1 MLVILSQ
8 KVDSESAYADELF
21 NSYHYPA
28 KYKNQLHK
36 GDIFIYYQGDRFD
49 KSRRYYFGVGTV
61 GEILT
66 TDGENYYAK
75 LLDCQQFEKK
85 VPIYLP
91 DGGYIE
97 QLGHDS
103 VRKSINPPW
112 QSSVRPV
119 SQEAFDYILNA
130 AGVQTAPTTIEAV
143 SVDELKEQLKRSVR
157 DFFVENDPSAI
168 HRIESI
174 SAAIGRAVSV
184 EGDQE
189 GATPIENIYQPAVS
203 AQNRLDDL
211 LEYCRTMKMSY
222 SYKPVL
228 ILALLHAANKK
239 GVLTVRKAT
248 QYFRAYYNDRRM
260 QGLQAEKKKCIYQRA
275 DVTDQQIAGNIVS
288 NPVKVLAE
296 TGFFFYNE
304 EEEAFLMSPEIW
316 NALDRKHKAALT
328 RICNQK
334 LKDYFKD

>member
-28 KYKNQLHK
+28 KYRNQLHK
-36 GDIFIYYQGDRFD
+36 GDIFIYYQGNRFD
-49 KSRRYYFGVGTV
+49 KSQRYYFGVGTV

-97 QLGHDS
+97 QLGYES

-112 QSSVRPV
+112 QSSVRPL

-130 AGVQTAPTTIEAV
+130 AGVQTAPTTTAAA
-143 SVDELKEQLKRSVR
+143 SVDELKEKLMNAVR
-157 DFFVENDPSAI
+157 EFFRENDVSAI
-168 HRIESI
+168 YRIESI
-174 SAAIGRAVSV
+174 SAAIGRAVSANDNLTPASV
-184 EGDQE
+184 E
-189 GATPIENIYQPAVS
+189 ALYLPMTS
-203 AQNRLDDL
+203 AQDRLDDL

-228 ILALLHAANKK
+228 ILALLHAADKN
-239 GVLTVRKAT
+239 GVLTISKAT
-248 QYFRAYYNDRRM
+248 QYFRAYYNDRRAK
-260 QGLQAEKKKCIYQRA
+260 GLQAEKKKCIYQRA
-275 DVTDQQIAGNIVS
+275 DITDQQIAGNIIS
-288 NPVKVLAE
+288 NPVKALIE
-296 TGFFFYNE
+296 SGFFFYNE
-304 EEEAFLMSPEIW
+304 ADEVFLMSPEIW

-328 RICNQK
+328 RTCNQK

>member
-8 KVDSESAYADELF
+8 KVDTESSYADELF

-28 KYKNQLHK
+28 KYRNLLHK
-36 GDIFIYYQGDRFD
+36 GDVFIYYQGNRYD
-49 KSRRYYFGVGTV
+49 KSQRYYFGVGTV

-85 VPIYLP
+85 VSIYLP

-97 QLGHDS
+97 QLGFDS
-103 VRKSINPPW
+103 VRKSVNPPW
-112 QSSVRPV
+112 RSSIRPL

-130 AGVQTAPTTIEAV
+130 AGVQSTPTTTTADY
-143 SVDELKEQLKRSVR
+143 VDDLKEQLKQSVR
-157 DFFVENDPSAI
+157 NFFVKKDASAI

-184 EGDQE
+184 GNKSTSDETLYE
-189 GATPIENIYQPAVS
+189 PAMS
-203 AQNRLDDL
+203 AQDRLEDL
-211 LEYCRTMKMSY
+211 MKYCRTMKMSY

-228 ILALLHAANKK
+228 ILAILHAGDKNGTLSINK
-239 GVLTVRKAT
+239 AS
-248 QYFRAYYNDRRM
+248 QYFRAYYNDRREK
-260 QGLQAEKKKCIYQRA
+260 GLPPEKRKCIYQRA
-275 DVTDQQIAGNIVS
+275 DITDQQIEGNILS
-288 NPVKVLAE
+288 NPVKALVE
-296 TGFFFYNE
+296 SGFFFYNE
-304 EEEAFLMSPEIW
+304 ENAVLSISPEIW
-316 NALDRKHKAALT
+316 SVIDRKHKAALT

>member
-8 KVDSESAYADELF
+8 KVDSASSYSDELF

-28 KYKNQLHK
+28 KYRNLLHK
-36 GDIFIYYQGDRFD
+36 GDVFIYYQGNRHN
-49 KSRRYYFGVGTV
+49 KSQRYYFGVGTV

-97 QLGHDS
+97 QLGYDS
-103 VRKSINPPW
+103 VRKSVNPPW
-112 QSSVRPV
+112 QSSIRPL

-130 AGVQTAPTTIEAV
+130 AGIQIIPITTSA
-143 SVDELKEQLKRSVR
+143 SSMDELKEQLKQSVR
-157 DFFVENDPSAI
+157 DFFVKKDMSAI

-174 SAAIGRAVSV
+174 STAIGRGVPVDGNHTSGPVKALYEPETS
-184 EGDQE
+184 GQD
-189 GATPIENIYQPAVS
+189 
-203 AQNRLDDL
+203 RLAEF

-228 ILALLHAANKK
+228 ILALLHAGDKN
-239 GVLTVRKAT
+239 GVLTVNKAA
-248 QYFRAYYNDRRM
+248 QYFRTFYNERRSK
-260 QGLQAEKKKCIYQRA
+260 GLQAEKKKCIYQKV
-275 DVTDQQIAGNIVS
+275 DITDQQIEENIIS
-288 NPVKVLAE
+288 NPVKVLVE
-296 TGFFFYNE
+296 SGFFFYNE
-304 EEEAFLMSPEIW
+304 KDEVFSIAPDIW
-316 NALDRKHKAALT
+316 SVLDKKHKAMLT

-334 LKDYFKD
+334 LEEYFKD

>member
-8 KVDSESAYADELF
+8 KVDSESSYSDELF

-28 KYKNQLHK
+28 KYRNLLHK
-36 GDIFIYYQGDRFD
+36 GDVFIYYQGNRQD
-49 KSRRYYFGVGTV
+49 KRQRYYFAVGTV

-75 LLDCQQFEKK
+75 LLDCQQFGKK

-97 QLGHDS
+97 QLGYDS
-103 VRKSINPPW
+103 VRKSVNPPW
-112 QSSVRPV
+112 QSSIRPL

-130 AGVQTAPTTIEAV
+130 AGVQTAPATTAADY
-143 SVDELKEQLKRSVR
+143 SVDELKEQLKQSVR
-157 DFFVENDPSAI
+157 DFFVKKDKSAI

-184 EGDQE
+184 DDTNASVE
-189 GATPIENIYQPAVS
+189 TFYQPVTS
-203 AQNRLDDL
+203 AQDRLADL

-228 ILALLHAANKK
+228 ILALLHAGDKNGA
-239 GVLTVRKAT
+239 LTVNKAA
-248 QYFRAYYNDRRM
+248 QYFRAFYNDRRAK
-260 QGLQAEKKKCIYQRA
+260 GLPAEKKKCIYQRA
-275 DVTDQQIAGNIVS
+275 DITDQQIEGNIIS
-288 NPVKVLAE
+288 NPVKVLVE
-296 TGFFFYNE
+296 SGFFFYNE
-304 EEEAFLMSPEIW
+304 KNDVFSISPEIW
-316 NALDRKHKAALT
+316 AVIDSKHKASLT

>member
-8 KVDSESAYADELF
+8 KVDTDSSYADELF
-21 NSYHYPA
+21 NSYHYPVR
-28 KYKNQLHK
+28 YRNLLHK
-36 GDIFIYYQGDRFD
+36 GDVFIYYQGNRYD
-49 KSRRYYFGVGTV
+49 KNQRYYFGVGTV

-97 QLGHDS
+97 QLGFDS
-103 VRKSINPPW
+103 VRKSVNPPW
-112 QSSVRPV
+112 QSSIRPV

-130 AGVQTAPTTIEAV
+130 AGVQCAPATTAAD
-143 SVDELKEQLKRSVR
+143 SVDDLKEQLKQSVR
-157 DFFVENDPSAI
+157 DFFVKKDVSAI

-184 EGDQE
+184 DDEQASTE
-189 GATPIENIYQPAVS
+189 TLYQPVTS
-203 AQNRLDDL
+203 AQNRLDNL

-228 ILALLHAANKK
+228 ILALLHAGDKSGTLSINK
-239 GVLTVRKAT
+239 AA
-248 QYFRAYYNDRRM
+248 QYFRAYYNDRRAK
-260 QGLQAEKKKCIYQRA
+260 GLPAEKKKCIYQRT
-275 DVTDQQIAGNIVS
+275 DITDQQIEENILS
-288 NPVKVLAE
+288 NPVKVLVE
-296 TGFFFYNE
+296 SGFFFYNKGNDV
-304 EEEAFLMSPEIW
+304 FSISPEIW
-316 NALDRKHKAALT
+316 SVIDRKYKATLT

-334 LKDYFKD
+334 LKNYFED

>member
-8 KVDSESAYADELF
+8 KVDTESLYADELF

-28 KYKNQLHK
+28 RYRNLLHK
-36 GDIFIYYQGDRFD
+36 GDVFIYYQGNRYD
-49 KSRRYYFGVGTV
+49 KSQRYYFGVGTV

-97 QLGHDS
+97 QLGFDS
-103 VRKSINPPW
+103 VRKSVNPPW
-112 QSSVRPV
+112 QSSIRPV

-130 AGVQTAPTTIEAV
+130 AGVQSTPVTTAAD
-143 SVDELKEQLKRSVR
+143 SVEDLKEQLKQSVR
-157 DFFVENDPSAI
+157 DFFVKKDVSAI

-184 EGDQE
+184 DDIQ
-189 GATPIENIYQPAVS
+189 ALTDTLYQPVTS
-203 AQNRLDDL
+203 AQNRLDNL
-211 LEYCRTMKMSY
+211 MEYCRTIKMSY

-228 ILALLHAANKK
+228 ILALLHAGDKNGTLSINK
-239 GVLTVRKAT
+239 AA
-248 QYFRAYYNDRRM
+248 QYFRAYYNNRRAK
-260 QGLQAEKKKCIYQRA
+260 GLPAEKKKCIYQRT
-275 DVTDQQIAGNIVS
+275 DITDQQIEENILS
-288 NPVKVLAE
+288 NPVKVLVE
-296 TGFFFYNE
+296 SGFFFYNE
-304 EEEAFLMSPEIW
+304 GNDVFSISPEIW
-316 NALDRKHKAALT
+316 SVIDRKHKAALT

>member
-1 MLVILSQ
+1 MLIILSQ
-8 KVDSESAYADELF
+8 KVDSESTYADELF

-28 KYKNQLHK
+28 KYRNQIRK
-36 GDIFIYYQGDRFD
+36 GDVFIYYQGNRYD
-49 KSRRYYFGVGTV
+49 KSQRYYFGVGTV

-91 DGGYIE
+91 DGGYVE
-97 QLGHDS
+97 QLGYDS

-112 QSSVRPV
+112 QSSVRPL

-130 AGVQTAPTTIEAV
+130 AGMQTAPTTAETA

-157 DFFVENDPSAI
+157 DFFVENDASAI

-174 SAAIGRAVSV
+174 SAAIGRAVTVDNECTTDSH
-184 EGDQE
+184 
-189 GATPIENIYQPAVS
+189 GARYQPALS
-203 AQNRLDDL
+203 AHEKLDSL
-211 LEYCRTMKMSY
+211 LEYCKTMKMSY

-228 ILALLHAANKK
+228 VLALLHAGDKNGELTINK
-239 GVLTVRKAT
+239 AA
-248 QYFRAYYNDRRM
+248 QYFRAYYDERRAK
-260 QGLQAEKKKCIYQRA
+260 GLQAEKKKCIYQR
-275 DVTDQQIAGNIVS
+275 VGITDQQIAGNIIS
-288 NPVKVLAE
+288 NPVKVLVE
-296 TGFFFYNE
+296 SGFFFYNE
-304 EEEAFLMSPEIW
+304 ADELFSMSPEIW
-316 NALDRKHKAALT
+316 NVLDRKHKAVLT

>member
-28 KYKNQLHK
+28 KYRNQLHK
-36 GDIFIYYQGDRFD
+36 GDIFIYYQGNRFD
-49 KSRRYYFGVGTV
+49 KSQRYYFGVGTV

-97 QLGHDS
+97 QLGYES

-112 QSSVRPV
+112 QSSVRPL

-130 AGVQTAPTTIEAV
+130 AGVQTAPTTTAAA
-143 SVDELKEQLKRSVR
+143 SVDELKEKLMNAVR
-157 DFFVENDPSAI
+157 EFFRENDVSAI
-168 HRIESI
+168 YRIESI
-174 SAAIGRAVSV
+174 SAAIGRAVSANDDSAPTLA
-184 EGDQE
+184 ET
-189 GATPIENIYQPAVS
+189 AYQPATS
-203 AQNRLDDL
+203 AQDRLDEL
-211 LEYCRTMKMSY
+211 LEYCKTMKMSY

-228 ILALLHAANKK
+228 ILALLHAADKK
-239 GVLTVRKAT
+239 GALTVNKAA
-248 QYFRAYYNDRRM
+248 QYFRAYYNGRRAN
-260 QGLQAEKKKCIYQRA
+260 GLQAEKKKCIYQRV
-275 DVTDQQIAGNIVS
+275 DITDQQIVGNIIS
-288 NPVKVLAE
+288 NPVKALVE
-296 TGFFFYNE
+296 SGFFFYNE
-304 EEEAFLMSPEIW
+304 EDGVFLMSPEIW
-316 NALDRKHKAALT
+316 NALDRKHRAALS

>member
-8 KVDSESAYADELF
+8 KVDTESSYADELF

-28 KYKNQLHK
+28 KYRNLLHK
-36 GDIFIYYQGDRFD
+36 GDVFIYYQGNRYD
-49 KSRRYYFGVGTV
+49 KSQRYYFGVGTV

-97 QLGHDS
+97 QLGFDS
-103 VRKSINPPW
+103 VRKSVNPPW
-112 QSSVRPV
+112 QSSIRPL

-130 AGVQTAPTTIEAV
+130 AGVQSAPATTTAD
-143 SVDELKEQLKRSVR
+143 SVDDLKEQLKQSVR
-157 DFFVENDPSAI
+157 DFFVKKDVSAI
-168 HRIESI
+168 YRIESI
-174 SAAIGRAVSV
+174 STAIGRAVSV
-184 EGDQE
+184 EDKLASAE
-189 GATPIENIYQPAVS
+189 TLYEPETS

-211 LEYCRTMKMSY
+211 LEYCRAMKMSY

-228 ILALLHAANKK
+228 ILALLHAGDKSGTLSINK
-239 GVLTVRKAT
+239 AA
-248 QYFRAYYNDRRM
+248 QYFRAYYNDRREK
-260 QGLQAEKKKCIYQRA
+260 GLPPEKKKCIYQRS
-275 DVTDQQIAGNIVS
+275 DMTDQQIEGNILS
-288 NPVKVLAE
+288 NPVKVLVE
-296 TGFFFYNE
+296 SGFFFYNE
-304 EEEAFLMSPEIW
+304 KNAAFLISPEIW
-316 NALDRKHKAALT
+316 SVIDRKHKAALT

>member
-8 KVDSESAYADELF
+8 KVDSESSYSDELF

-28 KYKNQLHK
+28 KYRNLLHK
-36 GDIFIYYQGDRFD
+36 GDVFIYYQGNRQD
-49 KSRRYYFGVGTV
+49 KSKRYYFGVGIV

-75 LLDCQQFEKK
+75 LLDCQQFGKK

-97 QLGHDS
+97 QLGYDS
-103 VRKSINPPW
+103 VRKSVNPPW
-112 QSSVRPV
+112 QSSIRPL

-130 AGVQTAPTTIEAV
+130 AGIQGALVTTSAD
-143 SVDELKEQLKRSVR
+143 SVDELKEQLKQSVR
-157 DFFVENDPSAI
+157 DFFVKKDKSAI

-174 SAAIGRAVSV
+174 SAAIGRAVSANDKNASV
-184 EGDQE
+184 E
-189 GATPIENIYQPAVS
+189 TFYQPVTS
-203 AQNRLDDL
+203 AQDRLADL

-228 ILALLHAANKK
+228 ILALLYAGDKN
-239 GVLTVRKAT
+239 GMLTVNKAA
-248 QYFRAYYNDRRM
+248 QYFRAFYNDRRAK
-260 QGLQAEKKKCIYQRA
+260 GLTAEKKKCIYQRS
-275 DVTDQQIAGNIVS
+275 DITDQQIVGNIIS
-288 NPVKVLAE
+288 NPVKVLVE
-296 TGFFFYNE
+296 SGFFFYNE
-304 EEEAFLMSPEIW
+304 ENDVFSISPEIW
-316 NALDRKHKAALT
+316 TVIDSKHKAALT
-328 RICNQK
+328 RICYQK

>member
-8 KVDSESAYADELF
+8 KVDSESTYADELF

-36 GDIFIYYQGDRFD
+36 GDIFIYYQGNRFD
-49 KSRRYYFGVGTV
+49 KSQRYYFGVGTV

-97 QLGHDS
+97 QLGYES

-112 QSSVRPV
+112 QSSVRPL

-130 AGVQTAPTTIEAV
+130 AGVQTAPTTTAAA
-143 SVDELKEQLKRSVR
+143 SVDELKEKLMNAVR
-157 DFFVENDPSAI
+157 EFFRENDVSAI
-168 HRIESI
+168 YRIESI
-174 SAAIGRAVSV
+174 SAAIGRAVSANDNLDPASA
-184 EGDQE
+184 E
-189 GATPIENIYQPAVS
+189 TFYQPATS
-203 AQNRLDDL
+203 AQDRLNDL

-228 ILALLHAANKK
+228 ILALLHAADKN
-239 GVLTVRKAT
+239 GVLTVSKAA
-248 QYFRAYYNDRRM
+248 QYFRAYYNDRRAN
-260 QGLQAEKKKCIYQRA
+260 GLQAEKKKCIYQRV
-275 DVTDQQIAGNIVS
+275 DITDQQIAGNIIS
-288 NPVKVLAE
+288 NPVKVLVE
-296 TGFFFYNE
+296 SGFFFYNE
-304 EEEAFLMSPEIW
+304 EDEAFLMSPEIW